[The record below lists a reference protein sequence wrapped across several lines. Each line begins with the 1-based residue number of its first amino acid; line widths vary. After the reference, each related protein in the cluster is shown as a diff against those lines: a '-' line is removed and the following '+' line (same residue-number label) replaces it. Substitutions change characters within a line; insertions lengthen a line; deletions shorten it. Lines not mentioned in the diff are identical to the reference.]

1 MNTQKFEKLKIWV
14 NKYIDS
20 FYCDDD
26 FINANIE
33 LKQAHTARVC
43 DEMLY
48 LTNSLS
54 FEPHQEIVAQTI
66 SLLHD
71 IGRFEQFLKYRTYSD
86 CKSINHNE
94 LGLKIIAENH
104 LLEDINPDDKNIIEK
119 AIEYHSLKE
128 IPENID
134 TKVELYSKLIRDA
147 DKLDIY
153 YVVIKYYNQYIND
166 PGSFRLQLELPDVP
180 QYSSELVCSLLKGE
194 KIDYK
199 KLKSWND
206 MKLLQLGW
214 VYDMNFAAT
223 FARLKERE
231 YLQQIANFL
240 PDTEDIRSATQT
252 VLKFVD
258 DQINLLS

>member
-1 MNTQKFEKLKIWV
+1 MNVQKFEKLKTWL

-26 FINANIE
+26 YINANIE
-33 LKQAHTARVC
+33 LKQTHTARVC
-43 DEMLY
+43 DEILY

-54 FEPHQEIVAQTI
+54 FEPHQEILAQAI
-66 SLLHD
+66 ALLHD

-86 CKSINHNE
+86 CRSINHNE
-94 LGLKIIAENH
+94 LGLKIIAENN
-104 LLEDINPDDKNIIEK
+104 LLGDINLQDKEIIEK

-128 IPENID
+128 IPPQTDSQI
-134 TKVELYSKLIRDA
+134 ELYSKLIRDA

-153 YVVIKYYNQYIND
+153 RVVIEYYNQYINN
-166 PGSFRLQLELPDVP
+166 PSSFRLQLELPDVP
-180 QYSSELVCSLLKGE
+180 QYSSELVNSLITGKRF
-194 KIDYK
+194 DYK

-223 FARLKERE
+223 LIRVKERK
-231 YLQQIANFL
+231 YIQTVADFL
-240 PDTEDIRSATQT
+240 PNTEDIKNAMQI

-258 DQINLLS
+258 DQIVLLS

>member
-1 MNTQKFEKLKIWV
+1 MNVQKFEKLKKWV
-14 NKYIDS
+14 NQYINS

-26 FINANIE
+26 FVNANIE

-54 FEPHQEIVAQTI
+54 FEPHQEILAQAVA
-66 SLLHD
+66 LLHD
-71 IGRFEQFLKYRTYSD
+71 IGRFEQFRKYRTYSD
-86 CKSINHNE
+86 CKSVNHSR
-94 LGLKIIAENH
+94 LGLKIIAENN
-104 LLEDINPDDKNIIEK
+104 LLKDISPDDRNIIEK

-134 TKVELYSKLIRDA
+134 SQVELHSKLIRDA

-153 YVVIKYYNQYIND
+153 YVVLEYYKQYTD
-166 PGSFRLQLELPDVP
+166 DLDSFRLELELPDIP
-180 QYSSELVCSLLKGE
+180 EYSSELVNSLITGE
-194 KIDYK
+194 RFDYK

-206 MKLLQLGW
+206 MKLLQIGW

-223 FARLKERE
+223 FIRLKERKYIQLVAE
-231 YLQQIANFL
+231 FL
-240 PDTEDIRSATQT
+240 PEAEDIRNATQT

-258 DQINLLS
+258 DQVNSLS

>member
-1 MNTQKFEKLKIWV
+1 MNTQKFEKLKTWV

-54 FEPHQEIVAQTI
+54 FEPHQEIIAQAI

-71 IGRFEQFLKYRTYSD
+71 IGRFKQFQKYRTYSD
-86 CKSINHNE
+86 CRSINHNE

-153 YVVIKYYNQYIND
+153 YVVIEYYNQYTND
-166 PGSFRLQLELPDVP
+166 PDSFRLELELPDIP
-180 QYSSELVCSLLKGE
+180 EYSSELIDSLITGE
-194 KIDYK
+194 RFDYK

-223 FARLKERE
+223 FTRLKERE
-231 YLQQIANFL
+231 CLQQIADFL
-240 PDTEDIRSATQT
+240 PDTEDIRNATQT

-258 DQINLLS
+258 DQIDSLS

>member
-1 MNTQKFEKLKIWV
+1 MNVQKFEELKKWV
-14 NKYIDS
+14 NQYIDS

-26 FINANIE
+26 FVNANIE

-54 FEPHQEIVAQTI
+54 FEPHQEILAQAI
-66 SLLHD
+66 ALLHD
-71 IGRFEQFLKYRTYSD
+71 IGRFEQFRRYRTYND
-86 CKSINHNE
+86 CRSINHNE
-94 LGLKIIAENH
+94 LGLKIIAENN
-104 LLEDINPDDKNIIEK
+104 LLEDINPDDKNIIER

-134 TKVELYSKLIRDA
+134 SQVELYSKLIRDA

-153 YVVIKYYNQYIND
+153 YVVIEYYKQYTD
-166 PGSFRLQLELPDVP
+166 EPDSFRLELELPDIP
-180 QYSSELVCSLLKGE
+180 EYSSELVNSLITGE
-194 KIDYK
+194 RFDYK

-206 MKLLQLGW
+206 MKLLQIGW
-214 VYDMNFAAT
+214 VYDMNFTAT
-223 FARLKERE
+223 FTRLKERK
-231 YLQQIANFL
+231 YIQAVADFL
-240 PDTEDIRSATQT
+240 PDTKDIRNATQT

-258 DQINLLS
+258 DQVNSAS

>member
-1 MNTQKFEKLKIWV
+1 MNTQKFEKLKTWV

-54 FEPHQEIVAQTI
+54 FEPHQEIVAQAI

-71 IGRFEQFLKYRTYSD
+71 IGRFEQFQKYRTYSD
-86 CKSINHNE
+86 CRSINHNE
-94 LGLKIIAENH
+94 LGLKIIAEHN

-166 PGSFRLQLELPDVP
+166 PDSFRLQLELPDVP

-194 KIDYK
+194 KFDYK

-214 VYDMNFAAT
+214 VYDMNFPAT
-223 FARLKERE
+223 FTRLKERE
-231 YLQQIANFL
+231 YIQQIADFL
-240 PDTEDIRSATQT
+240 PDTEDIRDATQT

-258 DQINLLS
+258 DQIDLLI

>member
-1 MNTQKFEKLKIWV
+1 MNTQKFEKLKTWV
-14 NKYIDS
+14 NKYIDN

-71 IGRFEQFLKYRTYSD
+71 IGRFEQFQKYRTYSD
-86 CKSINHNE
+86 CKSIYHNE
-94 LGLKIIAENH
+94 LGLKIIAENN

-119 AIEYHSLKE
+119 AIEYHSLKQ

-134 TKVELYSKLIRDA
+134 TKIELYSKLIRDA

-166 PGSFRLQLELPDVP
+166 PDSFRLELELPDVP
-180 QYSSELVCSLLKGE
+180 QYSSELVNSLLKGE
-194 KIDYK
+194 KFDYK

-231 YLQQIANFL
+231 YLRQIADFL